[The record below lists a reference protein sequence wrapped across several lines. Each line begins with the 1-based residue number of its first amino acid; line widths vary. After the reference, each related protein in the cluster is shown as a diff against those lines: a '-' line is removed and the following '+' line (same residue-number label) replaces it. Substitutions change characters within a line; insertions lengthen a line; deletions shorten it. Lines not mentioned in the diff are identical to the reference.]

1 MGDYS
6 ILFFESVEQLAD
18 GIETIVKST
27 EDLDQASD
35 KILTSVQEISAISEQ
50 GVAATQEISAS
61 AVQQNNT
68 IDYLKQQNSDL
79 KLLADNLQDMI
90 KRFKTSETATK

>member
-1 MGDYS
+1 M
-6 ILFFESVEQLAD
+6 AK
-18 GIETIVKST
+18 GIDTIVKST

-35 KILTSVQEISAISEQ
+35 KILMSIQEISAISEQ

-61 AVQQNNT
+61 A
-68 IDYLKQQNSDL
+68 IQQNSTIEYLKEQNADL

-90 KRFKTSETATK
+90 KRFKTSEMETN